1 MGVGTGYRF
10 AADPGQTISGLG
22 TVIRRG
28 TFPWTPRRGYL
39 PKNKKEKRD
48 PEYSARCNP
57 DAAHNVGSLPISF
70 VVKMVNTDFFPVS
83 NRRTR
88 GPSALSSEKQRSS
101 AMQKRGEQATAS
113 REGTGSVGAK
123 EAHYNQIVDVY
134 RHGSCR

>member
-1 MGVGTGYRF
+1 M
-10 AADPGQTISGLG
+10 GLG

-48 PEYSARCNP
+48 PELNARCNP
-57 DAAHNVGSLPISF
+57 DAAHNVGSSPVSF
-70 VVKMVNTDFFPVS
+70 VVKMVNTDFFPVC

-88 GPSALSSEKQRSS
+88 GPSALSSEKQRAS
-101 AMQKRGEQATAS
+101 AVQKRGEQAFAS

-123 EAHYNQIVDVY
+123 EAHYNQIVDVNQ
-134 RHGSCR
+134 HGSCR